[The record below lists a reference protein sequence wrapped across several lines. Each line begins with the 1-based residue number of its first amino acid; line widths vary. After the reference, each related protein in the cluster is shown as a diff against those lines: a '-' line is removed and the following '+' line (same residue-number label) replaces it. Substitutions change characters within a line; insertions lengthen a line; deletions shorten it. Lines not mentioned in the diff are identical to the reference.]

1 MDKFAFASYGHWIF
15 FRYLSEK
22 FSTAKRG
29 IPTIVLDIW
38 KAADSSKGAASN
50 QFSTQAINTAL
61 AGRGTS
67 FAAEFA
73 KFSDANRR
81 SRSVYSEGAK
91 NKYPVAPL
99 ADKAT
104 LSGIGQ
110 GGTITTNLKHL
121 TSATF
126 QITSSGVPSGAGLSM
141 SFDLG
146 DAVQGSQAVV
156 TTYRKSGGPVSQP

>member
-22 FSTAKRG
+22 FSTAKGG

-38 KAADSSKGAASN
+38 KAADSSKGAATN
-50 QFSTQAINTAL
+50 QYSTQAINTAL

-67 FAAEFA
+67 FARRVRQVLRRQPALA
-73 KFSDANRR
+73 LGLLARARRTSTRSLLWPTRRR
-81 SRSVYSEGAK
+81 SA
-91 NKYPVAPL
+91 A
-99 ADKAT
+99 
-104 LSGIGQ
+104 IGQ

-126 QITSSGVPSGAGLSM
+126 QTQLVGR
-141 SFDLG
+141 
-146 DAVQGSQAVV
+146 AV
-156 TTYRKSGGPVSQP
+156 RREPVDELRPR